1 MITVRARS
9 SCARRRVSKPSGV
22 HEWAP
27 ASRARRSTMA
37 SAHGPPPMMARSQA
51 SRIRPLMW
59 HANSCYKLK
68 QVQKSVSSRSRE
80 RSRGAKVPFK
90 FRVRRALSVITYVPH
105 HRSRVPPR
113 VPPHGPDRSRHC
125 SVLTVH
131 RRSRVP
137 APTNVSLARTTLGPL
152 GAPSSRREKIFV
164 SAGVCAGSDLGAR
177 SRSHRGGAVSEVHLM

>member
-105 HRSRVPPR
+105 HRSRVPP
-113 VPPHGPDRSRHC
+113 HGPDRSRQ
-125 SVLTVH
+125 VLCAHSTQTLSGPGSDQ
-131 RRSRVP
+131 RLSR
-137 APTNVSLARTTLGPL
+137 THHARASGRTKQSARKDFRLG
-152 GAPSSRREKIFV
+152 R
-164 SAGVCAGSDLGAR
+164 GVCWERPRSQVEVPQRRGSI
-177 SRSHRGGAVSEVHLM
+177 